1 MVATASSARCCKM
14 HTAWTT
20 ASGVASSSTT
30 PPSAV
35 MGRVS
40 VSILPTSS
48 SWHSAIMPMS
58 CIALARPGW
67 IISAST
73 TSPGR
78 YFTPPKVAI
87 FRQVYFMAA
96 SLDAVLQ
103 EDCQVV
109 RSLLHVGSAQAF
121 DELRVSAVFTL
132 VLVKGDRSAVAQHI
146 PGENVTCGRLVDL
159 RGRSGIAQQCGLGV
173 ANELHVLLLAQA
185 CGIVGGFQDLHLFNA
200 EKLRQHVRR
209 NDGRVCGGAGVFHAL
224 LNEGVVFQ
232 SVVGLDAQRQAVR
245 GAAAL
250 ALDLGAQVIEEA
262 DGVKRSVVELHELL
276 RTAAVGG
283 AGQLICPD
291 ASMEEVLCEK
301 NILVEK
307 HLFSGGADLG
317 AAGVVHAGSAA
328 ALVVQGGDLVNA
340 KDDLVNVALVGVVV
354 LAHHSRVNLAESG
367 LRLHVVA
374 GQIFLAERVVIG
386 SGQLH
391 RADRENAV
399 RHIVFRLLE
408 VSHGHIGQVVVG
420 LPAFGD
426 LSRNARGGVSGV
438 AHCLSL
444 LPLARLRHKAAL
456 GDLDVDNLACGG
468 RALHGV
474 AHDELLRLGL
484 HGAAVGVACQRVARG
499 NGRANLDQGA
509 VLDLHGHAFACRH
522 LVLGVGQQ
530 DAHSG
535 GASCSQG
542 NAGFAQRDEVVL
554 AVLNGRS
561 SRRGQVRAGIG
572 CSTDS
577 AHALFLLSLASV
589 LVLMD
594 KLGVLLAS
602 LVDGLVIAHGG
613 GGLADFLGPL
623 LDLAPCVVCA
633 GRGVAVVAAALADLG
648 KCAGLL
654 HCFQVCV
661 QDADHVV
668 VGGAACG
675 FQGFQ
680 HGDKLLGLLA
690 QKLVLLGN
698 GQKLAVLRILAEL
711 AQLCDLL
718 CNLGVDALV
727 NVLLTA
733 CGVVCGGGRG
743 GLLNARRGGGRCLGR
758 NTGLLLDCFQLR
770 HFLGGQLAL
779 VDFHVKCSFLHG
791 FFLLLRFSGRRRVGA
806 LFRGLRRCVFG
817 RGFRLCLGD
826 HLVQAGASCLGILDS
841 VRCQRRGGCLFQL
854 HGNTAGPL
862 RDSCFGRCC
871 ELCAALGHDGF
882 FLLGRNVGICH
893 NAAQA
898 VIQRVAVI
906 PDFFCGLAHPAAGH
920 SIAKGGDIRVLR
932 NFFNGRVCLR
942 IGGADALGNGVNN
955 PFQKRFL
962 GRGVLL
968 GLYGRHFPFR
978 RLALVQGNTRARVRA
993 VVHEVH
999 FFDFQVFKFGCHLR
1013 FLLSLKIFINNKAP
1027 AGAEALVYRYLV
1039 LRFLVVHFLADGL
1052 ALNGKH
1058 GISAVFDLLPNLV
1071 VRHLKADPPAF
1082 RDNALRDAHSGHFF
1096 LGENYALHQDGTAA
1110 ALVHFAALA
1119 VELHEVIGSLFQ
1131 LVGLDDVLVVVRHGI
1146 ARGRGCHAGPAKG
1159 QALFINGF
1167 LDLEGASN
1175 AAVRLFAGRLLAG
1188 ECFVKSNHGFL
1199 LIR

>member
-40 VSILPTSS
+40 ASTLPTSS

-96 SLDAVLQ
+96 SLDALFQ

-121 DELRVSAVFTL
+121 DKLRMGAVFTL

-146 PGENVTCGRLVDL
+146 PGENVACGRLVDL
-159 RGRSGIAQQCGLGV
+159 RGRGGVAQKCSLGV
-173 ANELHVLLLAQA
+173 ANELHALLLAQA
-185 CGIVGGFQDLHLFNA
+185 CGVVGRFQDLHLLNA
-200 EKLRQHVRR
+200 EKLRQHVGR
-209 NDGRVCGGAGVFHAL
+209 NDGGVRGGAGVLHAL
-224 LNEGVVFQ
+224 LDEGVVFQ
-232 SVVGLDAQRQAVR
+232 GVVSLDAQRQAVR
-245 GAAAL
+245 GTAAL
-250 ALDLGAQVIEEA
+250 ALDLGAQVVEEA

-276 RTAAVGG
+276 RAAAVGG
-283 AGQLICPD
+283 AGQLVCPD
-291 ASMEEVLCEK
+291 ASMEKVLCEK
-301 NILVEK
+301 NVLVEK

-317 AAGVVHAGSAA
+317 AARVVHAGGTA

-354 LAHHSRVNLAESG
+354 LAHHSGVNLAEGG
-367 LRLHVVA
+367 LGLYVVT
-374 GQIFLAERVVIG
+374 GQIFLAERVVVR

-399 RHIVFRLLE
+399 CHIVLRLLE

-426 LSRNARGGVSGV
+426 LGRNASGGVSGV

-456 GDLDVDNLACGG
+456 GDLDVDNLVRGG
-468 RALHGV
+468 RALHGI
-474 AHDELLRLGL
+474 ANDELFRRSL
-484 HGAAVGVACQRVARG
+484 HGAAVGVTCQRVASG

-509 VLDLHGHAFACRH
+509 VLDLHGHALACRH
-522 LVLGVGQQ
+522 LVLGVRQQ
-530 DAHSG
+530 DARSG
-535 GASCSQG
+535 GALGSQG
-542 NAGFAQRDEVVL
+542 NAVLAQGDEVILSVL
-554 AVLNGRS
+554 DGRS

-572 CSTDS
+572 CSTDH
-577 AHALFLLSLASV
+577 AHTLFLLSLAAV

-613 GGLADFLGPL
+613 GRLADLLGPL

-633 GRGVAVVAAALADLG
+633 GRGVAVVAAALANLG

-654 HCFQVCV
+654 HSFQVCV

-668 VGGAACG
+668 VGGAACV

-698 GQKLAVLRILAEL
+698 GQQLAVFRILAEL

-718 CNLGVDALV
+718 CHFGMDALV
-727 NVLLTA
+727 NILLA
-733 CGVVCGGGRG
+733 ARGVICGGGRG
-743 GLLNARRGGGRCLGR
+743 GLLNACGRGGRCLGR

-806 LFRGLRRCVFG
+806 LFRGLRRCIFG
-817 RGFRLCLGD
+817 RGLRLRLGD
-826 HLVQAGASCLGILDS
+826 HLVQTGAGCFGVLDS
-841 VRCQRRGGCLFQL
+841 VGCQRRGGCLFQL
-854 HGNTAGPL
+854 HGNAAGPF
-862 RDSCFGRCC
+862 RDCRFGRRC
-871 ELCAALGHDGF
+871 ELCAALGHEGLF
-882 FLLGRNVGICH
+882 VLGCNVGICH

-898 VIQRVAVI
+898 VIQGVTVI
-906 PDFFCGLAHPAAGH
+906 PDFFRGLAHPAAGH
-920 SIAKGGDIRVLR
+920 SVAKGGDVRVLG
-932 NFFNGRVCLR
+932 NFLNGRSCLR
-942 IGGADALGNGVNN
+942 IGGADTLGNGVNN
-955 PFQKRFL
+955 PLQNRFL

-968 GLYGRHFPFR
+968 GLHSRRFPFR

-999 FFDFQVFKFGCHLR
+999 FLDFQVFKFGGHLR
-1013 FLLSLKIFINNKAP
+1013 FLLSLKIFYKQQSPGGCRGFGLSVFSSRAP
-1027 AGAEALVYRYLV
+1027 R
-1039 LRFLVVHFLADGL
+1039 RP
-1052 ALNGKH
+1052 
-1058 GISAVFDLLPNLV
+1058 LP
-1071 VRHLKADPPAF
+1071 
-1082 RDNALRDAHSGHFF
+1082 
-1096 LGENYALHQDGTAA
+1096 
-1110 ALVHFAALA
+1110 
-1119 VELHEVIGSLFQ
+1119 
-1131 LVGLDDVLVVVRHGI
+1131 
-1146 ARGRGCHAGPAKG
+1146 RGRPRPQWKTWDRC
-1159 QALFINGF
+1159 
-1167 LDLEGASN
+1167 
-1175 AAVRLFAGRLLAG
+1175 RL
-1188 ECFVKSNHGFL
+1188 
-1199 LIR
+1199 